1 MRQHMRFYADPAWVL
16 FDLPMVSYSLCKPL
30 VFRLLNIFNDSVN
43 INLLEGIN
51 LINISNHLIL
61 HSCGVTYKK
70 LVLRQII
77 ILQATLS
84 DN

>member
-43 INLLEGIN
+43 KSLGRLN